1 MNSKVKGFLV
11 LLFIVS
17 ALFLMIGFVS
27 ASTDNLNESLEVSNT
42 LNDDLSAVPEVDS
55 GADEDVSNQLTISND
70 ENING
75 SSSLGESD
83 SENVVS
89 NYEDTTIDA
98 KDSDN
103 NIIKASDEGNA
114 LLASSNMVITNTV
127 LNPVVNKG
135 DYVNFNIFV
144 RNEGDAA
151 FQGINPVGDGWFVGV
166 CLVFDSNQLRYDHFT
181 PGINPDTNQTH
192 ATTYRS
198 EIRNG
203 NNEIWF
209 GYNCEGG
216 FQSGW
221 CFNFTATFQVLS
233 YGTLETGASIMW
245 GGTPSK
251 ARTISRDS
259 ELVITNT
266 AIYPNVN
273 RDGEAAFEVYVIN
286 NGGTYAGMSV
296 DGGITNFVGIDF
308 KYDSN
313 QLEYTGV
320 SYDTPSRYLD
330 VRNNWWDSNV
340 QFDYKTN
347 GAFRYGES
355 FKFNVTFKVKSTGT
369 LRTSASIVLYNAQA
383 SAASVNAVNPPQFVI
398 TNVASLP
405 VSNTGDDVA
414 FEVTVKNNGD
424 TFYPTYILGER
435 FVGVNFWY
443 DPVGLT
449 YKTFTA
455 SDNPSMY
462 LTPRVNPDYN
472 NNLVQFAYKVGDQG
486 FGNGNTFKFKAIFTV
501 NRHGTFETNA
511 QITQFVGVTSKATTT
526 SRGPNIQITNTVL
539 NPYTTIGEVVS
550 FEIYGINLGGTYNID
565 GGILGI
571 GFEFNDTQLE
581 YISLIP
587 NANPENYNLG
597 QNANP
602 SYELFDLYKQQY
614 PNSHGFVVSYA
625 TDKLDY
631 GDTFKFTLTFNVKE
645 HGEFQTK
652 AFFWQNWDVYSL
664 ANVTSNHTNF
674 VITETPSSL
683 TMDVGDS
690 VSFTYS
696 VINKGARF
704 DGNYLYLDVYF
715 DADRM
720 AYDGY
725 TVIQNLNLE
734 TIEYISN
741 HGSANALGATYGGL
755 LGADSSV
762 GHLKFGYSS
771 EDGFDGGSGF
781 QFEINFKSLTDGKLQ
796 SDSILGWDQSKYS
809 SMATGYAFSGDP
821 SFKLTK
827 TALTQFVNIGDQVA
841 YEIFLENNGTLQYTE
856 NEMVITIHDYYPAG
870 LIFRG
875 VYANPDKNRFTPII
889 SYLHNPNSWDDR
901 HVEIKFNLKENGMSE
916 GWAPGSTLNLT
927 IMFEVHDN
935 GILCNWVYSE
945 WDTVDVASVV
955 SGEPEINLTKTC
967 LNSTVEVGDLVYYEI
982 YLENIG
988 NITYYDH
995 SQGGT
1000 GYLIIEDIYPERLE
1014 YVDFIPNPDKNGNSW
1029 DSNYDSVTD
1038 NKDKHLVVVKY
1049 KIWNQ
1054 RWYPGDSLNVTLIF
1068 KANDVGK
1075 LTNKAKFYWLWDDT
1089 IKGIEDSI
1097 NLTDEAVV
1105 VVGPP
1110 TFSLEKISNYEDAN
1124 VGDIV
1129 SFTIVYS
1136 NTGNRT
1142 ITGAY
1147 ITDNIYSDG
1156 LEYYDYSNNEA
1167 WTFDGTDTWYYNY
1180 KLKPG
1185 ESVTL
1190 TVFFKALTA
1199 GKKSNTA
1206 SAGHNMNNETLE
1218 STDTIMIKEMVNV
1231 TVSSEESGTGPE
1243 KEDIKIIAKNK
1254 SFKKTAKT
1262 KKYKITLK
1270 NANGK
1275 AIKKAKV
1282 TLKVKGKTYKAKTNS
1297 KGVAT
1302 FKIKL
1307 NKKGAFK
1314 AVIKYKG
1321 NKHYNKLTKKVK
1333 IKVKSTFKTL
1343 SKGSKNKAM
1352 VKKIQR
1358 ALKNNGYYLTF
1369 KGHYLKID
1377 GKYGSC
1383 TVRSIKEYQKDNR
1396 LKVTGKADEKTAKKL
1411 GVI

>member
-103 NIIKASDEGNA
+103 NIIKASDEGNVLSA
-114 LLASSNMVITNTV
+114 GPNMVITNTV

-135 DYVNFNIFV
+135 DFVDFNIFV

-166 CLVFDSNQLRYDHFT
+166 SLVFDSNQLRYDHFT

-273 RDGEAAFEVYVIN
+273 RDGEATFEVSVKN
-286 NGGTYAGMSV
+286 NGGTYQCLQDSG
-296 DGGITNFVGIDF
+296 TYFVELQLN
-308 KYDSN
+308 YDTN

-340 QFDYKTN
+340 QFAYKTN

-526 SRGPNIQITNTVL
+526 SMDANIQITNTVL
-539 NPYTTIGEVVS
+539 NPVVDIGDDVS
-550 FEIYGINLGGTYNID
+550 FEVSGKNVGGTYTVD

-571 GFEFNDTQLE
+571 GFEYNKTQLD
-581 YISLIP
+581 YSSGSLTP
-587 NANPENYNLG
+587 NANPSNYDLGEN
-597 QNANP
+597 QNP
-602 SYELFDLYKQQY
+602 SFDLYDK
-614 PNSHGFVVSYA
+614 GCVVGYA
-625 TDKLDY
+625 SQKFYY
-631 GDTFKFTLTFNVKE
+631 GDTFNFTVTFKVLE
-645 HGEFQTK
+645 HGTFKTT
-652 AFFWQNWDVYSL
+652 AFIWQNWGVRSTAQVISSD
-664 ANVTSNHTNF
+664 TNF
-674 VITETPSSL
+674 VMSETPSGL
-683 TMDVGDS
+683 TMKVGDN
-690 VSFTYS
+690 VYFTYH
-696 VINKGARF
+696 VQNQGARYN
-704 DGNYLYLDVYF
+704 GNYVGLDIYF
-715 DADRM
+715 DADKLE
-720 AYDGY
+720 YLGFSE
-725 TVIQNLNLE
+725 IPNLNFESLE
-734 TIEYISN
+734 YTST
-741 HGSANALGATYGGL
+741 HGSDNALGLADGWV

-762 GHLKFGYSS
+762 GHLKLGYTSNN
-771 EDGFDGGSGF
+771 GFDAGSEF
-781 QFEINFKSLTDGKLQ
+781 NFDVAFNALTDGKLQ
-796 SDSILGWDQSKYS
+796 SGAVLGWDQSKYS
-809 SMATGYAFSGDP
+809 TMVSAYTFAGDP

-827 TALTQFVNIGDQVA
+827 TADNQFVNKGDYVA
-841 YEIFLENNGTLQYTE
+841 YEIFLENNGTLQYVD
-856 NEMVITIHDYYPAG
+856 NEMIIYINDWYPEG
-870 LIFRG
+870 L
-875 VYANPDKNRFTPII
+875 VYQGIDINTRINGKKPILEIDDTQDGHVQIKYDLIKNGLT
-889 SYLHNPNSWDDR
+889 
-901 HVEIKFNLKENGMSE
+901 E
-916 GWAPGSTLNLT
+916 GWAPGSTLNITLH
-927 IMFEVHDN
+927 FQVVSD
-935 GILCNWVYSE
+935 GILCNFVFSE
-945 WDTVDVASVV
+945 WNTSDVSSVV
-955 SGEPEINLTKTC
+955 SGEPEINLTKKC

-982 YLENIG
+982 YLENTG
-988 NITYYDH
+988 EITYYDH

-1000 GYLIIEDIYPERLE
+1000 DYLIIEDIYPERLE
-1014 YVDFIPNPDKNGNSW
+1014 YVDYIPNADKRGNHW
-1029 DSNYDSVTD
+1029 DGNYTVVDYKD
-1038 NKDKHLVVVKY
+1038 NHSVVVKY
-1049 KIWNQ
+1049 KIFNNTWQ
-1054 RWYPGDSLNVTLIF
+1054 PGDSLNVTLIF

-1156 LEYYDYSNNEA
+1156 LQYYDYSNNEA